1 MNVFEPL
8 SGLEVSKMLFDFCTS
23 IIEDA
28 TCILGRCVS
37 FVSRAAFHVASGIQC
52 PPGLEILL
60 PDGKES
66 SQGSRTR
73 PGSPTKRRSRR
84 GIVSGNVLVATLW
97 PCLACSRTQRKTQAI
112 GSASWAIICVWG
124 MPTSRDQ
131 HRSPVLAASFRSTD
145 ELAKDV

>member
-1 MNVFEPL
+1 MNQPCFVTGG
-8 SGLEVSKMLFDFCTS
+8 SGFIGQHLLALLTRQGHSATLLMRQPQTLPALRAQ
-23 IIEDA
+23 IEQLGGRGELLTAVAGD
-28 TCILGRCVS
+28 LGRCVS

-60 PDGKES
+60 PDVKES

-97 PCLACSRTQRKTQAI
+97 PCLACART
-112 GSASWAIICVWG
+112 
-124 MPTSRDQ
+124 
-131 HRSPVLAASFRSTD
+131 
-145 ELAKDV
+145 